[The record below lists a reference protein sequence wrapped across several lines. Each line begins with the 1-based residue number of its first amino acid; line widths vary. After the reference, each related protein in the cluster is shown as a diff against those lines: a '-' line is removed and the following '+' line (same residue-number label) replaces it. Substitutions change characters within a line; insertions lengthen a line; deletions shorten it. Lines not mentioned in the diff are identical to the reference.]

1 MDIGGSGVM
10 GRMQVVWLKR
20 DLRLSDHEPLVRAAQ
35 AATARGGG
43 VLVLYILE
51 PDLWAQPDMSYR
63 HYRFLGDALVDLR
76 AQLKARGGALVVRVG
91 EAVGVL
97 DALRGESGDFDLH
110 AHEETGNL
118 WTFRRD
124 EAVREWCRS
133 SGTPFA
139 EYRQYGILRG
149 SALDRNKWAKRWDAM
164 MAEPVHVLPDA
175 LPRATARSQ
184 RLPAAAALGLADDG
198 IETLQQAGRG
208 AAEEILRSFLH
219 ERGRTYRTDMSSP
232 VTGEW
237 GCSRMSVHTVFGTM
251 SMRETYQATVAR
263 QAELKDDPSDEAKAW
278 RQSLSSFVGRL
289 HWHCHFMQK
298 LETEP
303 DIETTPMARFYA
315 GLRGERSDP
324 VRLAAFER
332 GETGYPFV
340 DACMAY
346 LRATGWINFRMRA
359 MLMSFASYHLWL
371 RWQDS
376 GDVLA
381 RLFTDYEPGI
391 HWPQSQMQSGV
402 TGINA
407 VRIYSPVKQ
416 GHDQDPTGDFT
427 RRWVPALRALEGKA
441 VHEPWKSE
449 APVNYP
455 PRIVD
460 HMEAVREAKS
470 RIWAIRATT
479 EAKAEAQAVFEKHGS
494 RKGPRRPL
502 RKTPA
507 RSAAKRKTADAG

>member
-1 MDIGGSGVM
+1 MAKV
-10 GRMQVVWLKR
+10 QVVWLKR
-20 DLRLSDHEPLVRAAQ
+20 DLRLADHEPMVRAAE
-35 AATARGGG
+35 AARAAGSS
-43 VLVLYILE
+43 VLLLHIVE
-51 PDLWAQPDMSYR
+51 PGLWALPDMAYR
-63 HYRFLGDALVDLR
+63 HYRFLTAALADLR
-76 AQLKARGGALVVRVG
+76 AQVKARGGIVAVRTG
-91 EAVGVL
+91 EAVAVL
-97 DALRGESGDFDLH
+97 RDLHAETGGFDLH

-124 EAVREWCRS
+124 DAVRAWCREA
-133 SGTPFA
+133 GVDLR

-149 SALDRNKWAKRWDAM
+149 SDLDRNKWSKRWDAM
-164 MAEPVHVLPDA
+164 MAEPVHVLPDDI
-175 LPRATARSQ
+175 PWATARSQ
-184 RLPAAAALGLADDG
+184 RLPAAATLRLADDG
-198 IETLQQAGRG
+198 IETLQEAGRA
-208 AAEEILRSFLH
+208 AAEETLRSFLYD
-219 ERGRTYRTDMSSP
+219 RGRTYRTDMSSP

-263 QAELKDDPSDEAKAW
+263 QAELKDDKSEAAKAW
-278 RQSLSSFVGRL
+278 RQSMASFVGRL

-303 DIETTPMARFYA
+303 DIETTPMARFYE
-315 GLRGERSDP
+315 GLRGEKSDP

-427 RRWVPALRALEGKA
+427 RRWVPALSGLEGKA
-441 VHEPWKSE
+441 VHEPWKGD
-449 APVNYP
+449 AAINYP

-470 RIWAIRATT
+470 RIWAIRSTA

-502 RKTPA
+502 RKKTP
-507 RSAAKRKTADAG
+507 AKRKTADA